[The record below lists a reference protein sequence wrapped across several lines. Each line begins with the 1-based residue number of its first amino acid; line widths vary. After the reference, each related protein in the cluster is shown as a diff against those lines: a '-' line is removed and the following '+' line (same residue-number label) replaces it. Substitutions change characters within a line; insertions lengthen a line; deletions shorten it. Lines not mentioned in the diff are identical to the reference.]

1 MKITFLGTGTSDG
14 VPMIGCK
21 CPVCKSRN
29 KKNKRLRS
37 SVLISHENNNYL
49 IDTSSDFR
57 AQMLRE
63 KVNHIESVFY
73 THAHADHTYGI
84 VDLRAMNWVMGNKTI
99 NCYGNKE
106 TMDELYDKFSFIFN
120 PNTQKGGGLP
130 NLKFDVIDKPM
141 TTSNMTITPINVY
154 HGRLPILGYRFNNF
168 AYITDASNIE
178 DSSLKLIDGVDTLVF
193 NALRYR
199 NHGTHYGAQSVVNIV
214 EKLDVKRV
222 YLTHMTHDIEH
233 NKFLREL
240 PKNVEP
246 AYDGL
251 KIHV

>member
-21 CPVCKSRN
+21 CPVCRSHN

-37 SVLISHENNNYL
+37 SVLISNGDTNHL

-57 AQMLRE
+57 QQMLRE
-63 KVNHIESVFY
+63 GVDHIENVFY

-84 VDLRAMNWVMGNKTI
+84 VDLRAMNWIMGNKTI

-106 TMDELYDKFSFIFN
+106 TMDELYERFNFIFN
-120 PNTQKGGGLP
+120 PVQRGGGLP
-130 NLKFDVIDKPM
+130 NLKFGVIDKPM
-141 TTSNMTITPINVY
+141 TIDNLTITPIKVW
-154 HGRLPILGYRFNNF
+154 HGILKILGYRFNNF
-168 AYITDASNIE
+168 AYITDASKVD
-178 DSSLKLIDGVDTLVF
+178 DSSLRIIDGVDTLVF

-199 NHGTHYGAQSVVNIV
+199 DHQTHLGAQAVVNIV
-214 EKLDVKRV
+214 EKLNVKRV

-233 NKFLREL
+233 NKFLKEL

-251 KIHV
+251 KIYV

>member
-21 CPVCKSRN
+21 CRVCKSRN

-37 SVLISHENNNYL
+37 SVLITHEDKNYL

-57 AQMLRE
+57 EQMLRE
-63 KVNHIESVFY
+63 NINHIENVFY

-84 VDLRAMNWVMGNKTI
+84 VDLRAMNWIMDNKTI

-106 TMDELYDKFSFIFN
+106 TMDELYERFNFIFN
-120 PNTQKGGGLP
+120 PVQRGGGLP

-141 TTSNMTITPINVY
+141 TIDGLTITPINVY
-154 HGRLPILGYRFNNF
+154 HGVLKILGYRFNNF
-168 AYITDASNIE
+168 AYITDASKIE
-178 DSSLKLIDGVDTLVF
+178 DSSLELINGVDTLVF

-199 NHGTHYGAQSVVNIV
+199 NHTTHYGAQTVVNIV
-214 EKLDVKRV
+214 EKLNVKRV
-222 YLTHMTHDIEH
+222 YFTHMTHDIDH

-251 KIHV
+251 KIYV